1 MKRTISFVLL
11 TLLVIGAITGICS
24 TPAFAWT
31 AVYNPSALDNT
42 LDLIT
47 PSAAQK
53 YPLGSEIKIYD
64 SARKSIKTYIYVKA
78 AGSALTIYNAYV
90 IRPSSATGAEYK
102 IALATQ
108 TWIATATASV
118 PGKPEQVGVAPAAFT
133 ANYYGFLQTEG
144 YCTVAVTTNTTAGN
158 MLSVA
163 SGASNTKLSDEATTT
178 MSMYT
183 IGVAKAARYGVGN
196 IAAVLVN
203 RRAQIK

>member
-64 SARKSIKTYIYVKA
+64 SARKSIKSYIYVKA
-78 AGSALTIYNAYV
+78 NGSALTIYNAYV
-90 IRPSSATGAEYK
+90 VRSSSATGAEYG

-108 TWIATATASV
+108 TWIATATAPV
-118 PGKPEQVGVAPAAFT
+118 PGLPELVGIAPAAFT

-144 YCTVAVTTNTTAGN
+144 YCTVAMSTNTTAGYY
-158 MLSVA
+158 LSVCP
-163 SGASNTKLSDEATTT
+163 GTTNTKLKDEAV
-178 MSMYT
+178 SSPT
-183 IGVAKAARYGVGN
+183 IYSVARAKASRYGAGN
-196 IAAVLVN
+196 VAALLIGKKV
-203 RRAQIK
+203 QIK